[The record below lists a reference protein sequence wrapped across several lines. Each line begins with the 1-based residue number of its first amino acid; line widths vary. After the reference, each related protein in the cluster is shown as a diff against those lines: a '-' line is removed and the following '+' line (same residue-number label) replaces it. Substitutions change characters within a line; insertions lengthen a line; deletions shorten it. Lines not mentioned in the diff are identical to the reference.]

1 MQQGKSAVFLSTKLR
16 RRFTLRL
23 DFCPRQ
29 NFWTA
34 PSPNRPSVM
43 VAFIEKST
51 IKNAMVGLR
60 SHISEGCVIED
71 TLLMGADFYENKAVC
86 ASKDDCFMP
95 LGVGPGSTIKNAIVD
110 KNARIGANCSITNK
124 NNVETDVETGK
135 GCGLGHQGLHHCYRK
150 GCDAS

>member
-1 MQQGKSAVFLSTKLR
+1 
-16 RRFTLRL
+16 
-23 DFCPRQ
+23 
-29 NFWTA
+29 
-34 PSPNRPSVM
+34 
-43 VAFIEKST
+43 
-51 IKNAMVGLR
+51 MVGLR

-124 NNVETDVETGK
+124 DNVKEDMSHETK
-135 GCGLGHQGLHHCYRK
+135 GWVIKDYIVVIEK
-150 GCDAS
+150 DAMIPDGTVI

>member
-1 MQQGKSAVFLSTKLR
+1 LDSAVTQSTIG
-16 RRFTLRL
+16 
-23 DFCPRQ
+23 DGC
-29 NFWTA
+29 
-34 PSPNRPSVM
+34 
-43 VAFIEKST
+43 FIEKST

-135 GCGLGHQGLHHCYRK
+135 
-150 GCDAS
+150 DAGWVIKDYIIVIEKDATIPDGTVI